1 MFHARPVP
9 TRQEDLQEDHE
20 ARCRA
25 RILDELGLIVMGN
38 ALLFGNRARVD
49 TPQKGE
55 LIVAQLSDV
64 RGENP
69 QRNKLGLCV
78 AHDQLMEH

>member
-1 MFHARPVP
+1 MA
-9 TRQEDLQEDHE
+9 
-20 ARCRA
+20 
-25 RILDELGLIVMGN
+25 N
-38 ALLFGNRARVD
+38 ALLFGKRARVD

-69 QRNKLGLCV
+69 QRNKLCFCI
-78 AHDQLMEH
+78 AHDQLMKHLALR